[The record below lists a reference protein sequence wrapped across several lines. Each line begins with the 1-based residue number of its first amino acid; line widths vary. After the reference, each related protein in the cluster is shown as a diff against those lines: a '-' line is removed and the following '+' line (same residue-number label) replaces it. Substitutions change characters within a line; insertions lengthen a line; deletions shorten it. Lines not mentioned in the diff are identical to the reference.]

1 MRQSQLEACLLRQ
14 ISPLTMG
21 YAADYE
27 LVKDGLSWWL
37 THHKFPRLACKRNE
51 IHALG
56 KVRDI
61 DLLCL
66 ANDLA
71 RQKGLAHQ
79 VGDAIRWGR

>member
-37 THHKFPRLACKRNE
+37 THHKFPRFACKRNE

-56 KVRDI
+56 QVRDI

-66 ANDLA
+66 ADDLA
-71 RQKGLAHQ
+71 RQKDLAHQ
-79 VGDAIRWGR
+79 VGDAVGLVW